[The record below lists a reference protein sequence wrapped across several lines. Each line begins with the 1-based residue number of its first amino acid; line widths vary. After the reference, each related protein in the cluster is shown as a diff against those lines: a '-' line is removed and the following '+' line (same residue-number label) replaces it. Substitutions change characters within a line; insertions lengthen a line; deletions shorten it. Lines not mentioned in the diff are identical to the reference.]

1 MKRFIAIAS
10 HLIFWS
16 WNLVFIGLINIWLL
30 PEIGIALLQDAR
42 TGLIDPT
49 LTVSLLALLIIPPL
63 CTILGVWKL
72 RSRPTLLMRL
82 FFGVEAPLFTLCLL
96 RLFLIRQLTPAT
108 AFTLGLLAFAMFMFT
123 IELLS
128 GYAARNSKLSWFQ
141 MIGHGVILLVG
152 AWAGT
157 LLLLYTVPASVSVL
171 SGLGQS
177 ISWFF
182 QNATL
187 SGLFDGFIDILS
199 HPAQSLM
206 GLMMAFLVFS
216 SIAIFLS
223 MPYAFVH
230 CYLQAW
236 KRIRRAFGQQH
247 GHNTSWITTG
257 LTVAISCALFI
268 GLQAKQPQVKAFS
281 LLETT
286 PSTEVSSGPLSSET
300 IELRQQQLQ
309 NIDAIRDGLVNAYLH
324 RYRYLSPWRSSNRLS
339 EMYRLLGLREGGRDF
354 LQTVHNGLLSPF
366 LYQGKDN
373 DVQKAEQLY
382 EQFFD
387 APIQQLERV
396 DIREALQATS
406 NRDETQA
413 GLLDLDQKVVYLAS
427 QEVSVQSKNDWG
439 TITIHEHYENTTPDD
454 QEIFYA
460 FSLPESAAITGL
472 WLSTAENPLLFP
484 HVVSPRGAA
493 QQVYNGEVER
503 AQFQQAVD
511 PALLEQ
517 VGPQQYRLR
526 VFPIPGSTAIPDN
539 RNVREPGTLDLTLT
553 YQEMEQADVGWA
565 LPQLSEKR
573 NIYWTEDTVRARG
586 NRFAQVDEEDW
597 MERAIAPR
605 TGKSVTPK
613 EHTVTFPEGYQ
624 VTATPLSAAQQQLP
638 TDRRIAVVID
648 SSYSMGEH
656 AKELQQAARQ
666 LKEAAQQNLI
676 DFYTAV
682 DGQGAATF
690 NENASIEES
699 IDVSDHQFYGS
710 LQPADML
717 NQFAQ
722 AKSDTNYEAVLL
734 LTDKGSY
741 ELNTDDAE
749 YPALDASLWI
759 VHLDEQMPTAYA
771 DNLLQLLESS
781 QGGVDTTVLPV
792 LQKIALPEA
801 EGTILDG
808 YKWKVT
814 SVSPEAST
822 TDVDGEDDAFTPI
835 AARQLIRQQGRV
847 LDTSQVSA
855 LDAVHAIAKRTSI
868 VTPYSS
874 MLVLVDERQRQ
885 LLAEAEASE
894 DRFDREVED
903 GKNDLTDP
911 GSPLTTASV
920 PEPSQLLGVFIAAIA
935 LITLKRKSVRT
946 QPPQI

>member
-1 MKRFIAIAS
+1 
-10 HLIFWS
+10 
-16 WNLVFIGLINIWLL
+16 
-30 PEIGIALLQDAR
+30 
-42 TGLIDPT
+42 
-49 LTVSLLALLIIPPL
+49 
-63 CTILGVWKL
+63 
-72 RSRPTLLMRL
+72 
-82 FFGVEAPLFTLCLL
+82 
-96 RLFLIRQLTPAT
+96 
-108 AFTLGLLAFAMFMFT
+108 MFMFT

-141 MIGHGVILLVG
+141 MVGHSIILLVG

-171 SGLGQS
+171 SELGQS

-182 QNATL
+182 QNVTL
-187 SGLFDGFIDILS
+187 SGLFDGLIDIFS
-199 HPAQSLM
+199 YPAQSLM
-206 GLMMAFLVFS
+206 GLMMVFLVFS

-247 GHNTSWITTG
+247 GNNNSWITTG
-257 LTVAISCALFI
+257 ITVAVSCALFV
-268 GLQAKQPQVKAFS
+268 GLQTGQPQAKAFS

-286 PSTEVSSGPLSSET
+286 SPVEVASGPLSPDT
-300 IELRQQQLQ
+300 IDLRQQQLQ
-309 NIDAIRDGLVNAYLH
+309 NTDVIRDGLVNAYLH

-339 EMYRLLGLREGGRDF
+339 EMYKSLGLREGGRDF

-366 LYQGKDN
+366 LYRGRDN

-387 APIQQLERV
+387 APIQQIERT

-406 NRDETQA
+406 NRDETKA
-413 GLLDLDQKVVYLAS
+413 GLLDLDQQVVYLAS
-427 QEVSVQSKNDWG
+427 QEVSLQTTDDWG
-439 TITIHEHYENTTPDD
+439 TVTIHEHYENTTPDD

-472 WLSTAENPLLFP
+472 WLGTAENPLLFP

-539 RNVREPGTLDLTLT
+539 RNKREPGTLDLTLT
-553 YQEMEQADVGWA
+553 YQEMEQPDTGWA

-586 NRFAQVDEEDW
+586 KRFAQVGEEDW
-597 MERAIAPR
+597 MESAIAPQSN
-605 TGKSVTPK
+605 KSVTPQA
-613 EHTVTFPEGYQ
+613 HTVTFPEGYQ
-624 VTATPLSAAQQQLP
+624 VSATPLNATQQQLP
-638 TDRRIAVVID
+638 ADKRIAVVVD

-656 AKELQQAARQ
+656 TSELQQAVSQ

-682 DGQGAATF
+682 DGQGPATF
-690 NENASIEES
+690 NENASIETS
-699 IDVSDHQFYGS
+699 VVVSGLQFYGS

-741 ELNTDDAE
+741 EMTTDDAE
-749 YPALDASLWI
+749 YPAIDASLWM

-781 QGGVDTTVLPV
+781 KGGVDTAVLPV

-814 SVSPEAST
+814 SLASDAST
-822 TDVDGEDDAFTPI
+822 ATGDDADAFAPL
-835 AARQLIRQQGRV
+835 AARQLIRQQGRDIKNTP
-847 LDTSQVSA
+847 DTSQVDA

-885 LLAEAEASE
+885 LLAEAEAGE

-903 GKNDLTDP
+903 GQNDLTDP
-911 GSPLTTASV
+911 GSPLTTAAV
-920 PEPSQLLGVFIAAIA
+920 PEPSQLLGVFVAAIA